1 MYVDFYNI
9 IKSYISFN
17 KGVNVLI
24 LDDPYYSELPFKGIE
39 EKIKI
44 SKLKDEFTEKKLVCM
59 MGYQTN

>member
-24 LDDPYYSELPFKGIE
+24 LDDPYYSELTFKGIE

-44 SKLKDEFTEKKLVCM
+44 SKLKDEFTEIKLVCM
-59 MGYQTN
+59 MI

>member
-17 KGVNVLI
+17 KGVNVII
-24 LDDPYYSELPFKGIE
+24 LDDPYYSELTFKGIE

-59 MGYQTN
+59 MI

>member
-39 EKIKI
+39 EKRKI
-44 SKLKDEFTEKKLVCM
+44 SNLKDEFTEKKLVII
-59 MGYQTN
+59 

>member
-17 KGVNVLI
+17 KGVNVII
-24 LDDPYYSELPFKGIE
+24 LDDPYYSELTFKGIE

-44 SKLKDEFTEKKLVCM
+44 SKLKDEFTEIKLVCM
-59 MGYQTN
+59 MI

>member
-17 KGVNVLI
+17 KGVNVII
-24 LDDPYYSELPFKGIE
+24 LDDPYYSELTFKGIE

-44 SKLKDEFTEKKLVCM
+44 SKLKEDAF
-59 MGYQTN
+59 